1 MALIDI
7 SKFKNRSLVVK
18 PSYVETNLT
27 IIDVNKAV
35 DYEGAFGEHLKNL
48 EDTLSWMVGLS
59 IDMTYDFVANSTMAE
74 FFSKIHWDEKRFVA
88 ILASYTYQYI
98 SDEKFLVERKINF
111 NDLKNVITSNISDNT
126 SLDDDWFVRF
136 IYGDEDE
143 DDEDDVRPEYV
154 DFSDILAD
162 LEYNSISE
170 DFIDEFN
177 RTLSPRVVSKIKSRM
192 LSDGMCKLYA
202 VSVDGEDSE
211 DDTMRYIDISNATP
225 SESWI
230 DLSRQSAS
238 AMDYILSNLRNVM
251 LSVAKDPSKFMTVL
265 AEQVEEYGLFSEDAS
280 ILKMEYLS
288 RDTKSSIVSFL
299 KVLSNSMT
307 DDKARRI
314 IEAFSSCEAWDTY
327 KLPSEII
334 KGANVTYRNELSLSE
349 SLSCYA
355 HISVEDGGSNVS
367 LTEAIPHPKPNDDL
381 TEFSAYPYIV
391 QTVFTNDD
399 GSKLNIQL
407 HSNNGNAIIRCD
419 GDFPIIANI
428 CVAPTFDLSGENST
442 SAYMK
447 KDPSDG
453 IYETGCYVN
462 SIVSIVF

>member
-7 SKFKNRSLVVK
+7 SKIKNRSLVVK
-18 PSYVETNLT
+18 PTYVDTKVT
-27 IIDVNKAV
+27 IIDTNKSV
-35 DYEGAFGEHLKNL
+35 DYAGAFGEHIKNL

-59 IDMTYDFVANSTMAE
+59 IDMTYDFVLNSTMAE

-98 SDEKFLVERKINF
+98 SNEKFLVERTINF
-111 NDLKNVITSNISDNT
+111 KDLKNVITSNISDNT

-154 DFSDILAD
+154 DFSDVLAD

-177 RTLSPRVVSKIKSRM
+177 RTLSPSVVSKIKSRM
-192 LSDGMCKLYA
+192 LSDGMYKLYA
-202 VSVDGEDSE
+202 VSVRDEDE
-211 DDTMRYIDISNATP
+211 TMLYIDISNTTP
-225 SESWI
+225 HESWI
-230 DLSRQSAS
+230 DLSRQSDS

-251 LSVAKDPSKFMTVL
+251 LSVAKDPSKFMSVL
-265 AEQVEEYGLFSEDAS
+265 AEQVEEYGLFSEDVS

-288 RDTKSSIVSFL
+288 RDTKSSIASFL

-349 SLSCYA
+349 SLFVLC
-355 HISVEDGGSNVS
+355 
-367 LTEAIPHPKPNDDL
+367 
-381 TEFSAYPYIV
+381 PY
-391 QTVFTNDD
+391 F
-399 GSKLNIQL
+399 G
-407 HSNNGNAIIRCD
+407 
-419 GDFPIIANI
+419 
-428 CVAPTFDLSGENST
+428 
-442 SAYMK
+442 
-447 KDPSDG
+447 
-453 IYETGCYVN
+453 
-462 SIVSIVF
+462 

>member
-7 SKFKNRSLVVK
+7 SKIKNRSLVVK
-18 PSYVETNLT
+18 PTYVDTT
-27 IIDVNKAV
+27 VTVIDVNKSV
-35 DYEGAFGEHLKNL
+35 DYSGAFGEHIKNL

-59 IDMTYDFVANSTMAE
+59 IDMTYDFVLNSTMAE

-98 SDEKFLVERKINF
+98 SDEKFLVERKINY
-111 NDLKNVITSNISDNT
+111 NDLKKVITSNISDST

-154 DFSDILAD
+154 DFSYVLAD
-162 LEYNSISE
+162 LEYNYISE
-170 DFIDEFN
+170 EFIREFN
-177 RTLSPRVVSKIKSRM
+177 ETLSPSVVNKIKSRM
-192 LSDGMCKLYA
+192 LSDGMSKLYA
-202 VSVDGEDSE
+202 VDIVEVVDG
-211 DDTMRYIDISNATP
+211 MRYIDISNTVP
-225 SESWI
+225 YESWI

-251 LSVAKDPSKFMTVL
+251 LSVAKDPSKFITVL
-265 AEQVEEYGLFSEDAS
+265 AEQVEEYGLFPEDAS

-288 RDTKSSIVSFL
+288 GDTKSSVASFL

-307 DDKARRI
+307 EDKARRVI
-314 IEAFSSCEAWDTY
+314 DVFSSSEPWSTY
-327 KLPSEII
+327 KFPSEII
-334 KGANVTYRNELSLSE
+334 KGANVIYRNELSLST
-349 SLSCYA
+349 SISCYA

-367 LTEAIPHPKPNDDL
+367 LTKVIPQPIPNDDL
-381 TEFSAYPYIV
+381 TEAEVYPYIV
-391 QTVFTNDD
+391 QTIFTNED
-399 GSKLNIQL
+399 GSKLSLQL
-407 HSNNGNAIIRCD
+407 HSNNGNAIIRCE

-428 CVAPTFDLSGENST
+428 CVAPIFTLSGENST

-447 KDPSDG
+447 KDTSDG
-453 IYETGCYVN
+453 SYETGCFVN
-462 SIVSIVF
+462 SIVSAVF